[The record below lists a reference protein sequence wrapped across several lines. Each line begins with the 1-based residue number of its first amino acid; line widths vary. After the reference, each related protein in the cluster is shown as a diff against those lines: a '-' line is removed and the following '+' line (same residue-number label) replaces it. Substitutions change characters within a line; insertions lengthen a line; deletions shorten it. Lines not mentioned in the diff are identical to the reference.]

1 MRKFLSSIKL
11 QKVTILGFIA
21 GSIFLLSGLGK
32 LPNILAFQH
41 LIVLYGFSY
50 WQFLAPFIV
59 LTEIAIG
66 TALCLNI
73 KLKQIS
79 LLAINMVI
87 AFTGLYSYGYF
98 VNDII
103 DCGCFGTLN
112 IKTSPLIVYLRNFIL
127 IVILF
132 TLWNKQNKDQRIA
145 HWKKI
150 IGWTILLPSVFIAG
164 MTSRILPQKKYN
176 HPFMNMPVQETPLSK
191 FIPDSSSP
199 KTLLSFMT
207 YSCPH
212 CINSI
217 ENFISYK
224 QKGWVDTSIC
234 FILCN
239 NDSQEIESTK
249 LWQENFPEETFITLY
264 QDSIKFVDAFPMS
277 FYVENDT
284 IHQII
289 IGEIPSP
296 LLLLGH

>member
-1 MRKFLSSIKL
+1 MRKHLSSLKL
-11 QKVTILGFIA
+11 QKATILGFIS
-21 GSIFLLSGLGK
+21 GGIFLLSGLGK
-32 LPNILAFQH
+32 LPNILSFQH

-59 LTEIAIG
+59 ITEIAIG

-73 KLKQIS
+73 KQKQIS
-79 LLAINMVI
+79 LLAIGMVI
-87 AFTGLYSYGYF
+87 AFTGIYSYGYF
-98 VNDII
+98 ANDII
-103 DCGCFGTLN
+103 DCGCFGTLH

-127 IVILF
+127 ISILF
-132 TLWNKQNKDQRIA
+132 TLCGAQNKDQRVA
-145 HWKKI
+145 HWKKV
-150 IGWTILLPSVFIAG
+150 IGWTILLPSIFIAG
-164 MTSRILPQKKYN
+164 MTSSISPQKKYL
-176 HPFMNMPVQETPLSK
+176 HPFMNMPVQGTPLSK
-191 FIPDSSSP
+191 FIPDSNPP

-207 YSCPH
+207 SSCPH

-234 FILCN
+234 FILSN
-239 NDSQEIESTK
+239 NDSQEIEPK
-249 LWQENFPEETFITLY
+249 RLWQDNFPEQTFITLH

-289 IGEIPSP
+289 IGELPSP
-296 LLLLGH
+296 LLLLKH